1 MKKILATLLLFMSI
15 IGYSQTNGITYQAV
29 IMNPSGEQLPGVN
42 NTNAPLANKNICL
55 KFSII
60 DNNSQYE
67 YVETVQTTTDEF
79 GMVNLI
85 IGTGVQI
92 GGFASSFANILW
104 NANPKSL
111 KVDLSTT
118 GICSYYT
125 EISNQPFT
133 AVPFALYAVNS
144 ESAAALAALQ
154 ATVITNATATT
165 AALAL
170 KEDAANKSTTTTLG
184 TSNVLFPTQNAVKT
198 YVDSNITAVNANNTA
213 LQATVTANATAT
225 TAALALKEDAA
236 NKSTTTTLGTSN
248 VLFPTQNA
256 VKTYVDSNI
265 TTVNANNTALQ
276 ATVTANA
283 TATTAALALKEDA
296 ANKSTITTLGT
307 SNVLFPTQNAV
318 KTYVDSNITTVNA
331 NNTALQA
338 TVTANATATNAAL
351 ALKEDAANKSTTTT
365 LGTSNV
371 LFPTQNAVK
380 TYVDSQVASAT
391 IPDANATTK
400 GKIKLTGDLGGTAD
414 APTVPAL
421 VNKENTINAGT
432 TSQYYRGDKT
442 WQTLDKTAVGLANV
456 DNTTDA
462 TKPISAATQTAL
474 ALKEDAINKSTT
486 TTLGT
491 SDSLF
496 PTQNAVKTYVDSNI
510 TTVNANNTVLQA
522 TVVAN
527 ATATTAALALK
538 EDAANKSTTTTLG
551 TSDLLFPTQNAVKT
565 YVDSNITSVNANNTA
580 LQATVAANAT
590 ATTAALAL
598 KEDAINKSTTTTLG
612 TSDLLFPTQN
622 AVKTYVDS
630 NITSVNA
637 NNTALQAT
645 VAANATATTAALA
658 LKEDAINKSTTT
670 TLGTSNILFPTQNAV
685 KTYVDTNN
693 TALQSIV
700 TSNATATTAALALK
714 EDAANKSTTTTL
726 GTSDLLFPTQ
736 NAVKTYVDSNI
747 TTVNANNTALQATV
761 TANATV
767 ATNAIAAVQADV
779 NQNES
784 DGDAA
789 DVILQNNITTLQNTV
804 TSNATAT
811 TAALGLKEDAINKS
825 TDVTLADVS
834 NTKFPTE
841 LAVKTF
847 VTNRIANGTA
857 ANVSGIV
864 GIANGGTG
872 SVTQN
877 FVDLTTNQNISGV
890 KTFSSD
896 AAGTNVPDINLIVSK
911 TSGSMTGTNNFLS
924 VETVI
929 NPFVYS
935 SQGIIIRK
943 DDGAKRGFKLGQ
955 EGSNDGDSVFK
966 IASFSDSADFNRFV
980 IRRDNGNIGIGN
992 SSPTEK
998 LEVTGNLK
1006 TSGTITAGAITIPN
1020 TDGTP
1025 NQVLTTNGSGT
1036 LAWATPSNSASSLT
1050 GTLAVANGGTGSSVQ
1065 NFVDLTNNQNIAGGK
1080 YFANNISANEVS
1092 IGSPGTGSQNT
1103 MLGAAS
1109 FGYASPGSNNTGLGF
1124 FTLASLN
1131 GGNDNT
1137 AVGTNAIR
1145 QGGTAN
1151 GSRNTAVG
1159 SVALSNGSGPND
1171 NTALG
1176 YATLAGGISGS
1187 SNTAV
1192 GSLALQNNTTAS
1204 YNVGVGFETLRSTT
1218 TGGSNTAVG
1227 RGAMYSNTSGDVNT
1241 AVGEYALVSNTN
1253 GRYNTSV
1260 GVQAQEQNTTGQ
1272 SNTAIG
1278 VAAIDRN
1285 TAGNYNAVL
1294 GAFAGRYIADNSTFN
1309 TAIDNSVLIGALAR
1323 PLGNNAN
1330 NEIVI
1335 GYNAIGKGSNTIQLG
1350 NNAITNVNTSGSITA
1365 NAEISSEIT
1374 ANLTINNANAEQ
1386 YKAKV
1391 LICNPTSPITITFGN
1406 DLPLGFN
1413 CMVLQKSAD
1422 ANKIN
1427 LAGGAGVTIKNRSNY
1442 TATAGNYAMAT
1453 IVNIGGGIIV
1463 TAGDMQ

>member
-1 MKKILATLLLFMSI
+1 VA
-15 IGYSQTNGITYQAV
+15 
-29 IMNPSGEQLPGVN
+29 
-42 NTNAPLANKNICL
+42 
-55 KFSII
+55 
-60 DNNSQYE
+60 
-67 YVETVQTTTDEF
+67 
-79 GMVNLI
+79 
-85 IGTGVQI
+85 
-92 GGFASSFANILW
+92 
-104 NANPKSL
+104 
-111 KVDLSTT
+111 
-118 GICSYYT
+118 
-125 EISNQPFT
+125 
-133 AVPFALYAVNS
+133 
-144 ESAAALAALQ
+144 
-154 ATVITNATATT
+154 NATATT

-184 TSNVLFPTQNAVKT
+184 TSDLLFPTQNAVKTYVDTNNTALQSIVTSNATATTAALALKEDAANKSTTTTLGTSDLLFPTQNAVKT
-198 YVDSNITAVNANNTA
+198 YVDSNITTVNANNTA
-213 LQATVTANATAT
+213 LQATVVANATAT

-276 ATVTANA
+276 ATV
-283 TATTAALALKEDA
+283 
-296 ANKSTITTLGT
+296 
-307 SNVLFPTQNAV
+307 
-318 KTYVDSNITTVNA
+318 
-331 NNTALQA
+331 
-338 TVTANATATNAAL
+338 
-351 ALKEDAANKSTTTT
+351 
-365 LGTSNV
+365 
-371 LFPTQNAVK
+371 
-380 TYVDSQVASAT
+380 
-391 IPDANATTK
+391 
-400 GKIKLTGDLGGTAD
+400 
-414 APTVPAL
+414 
-421 VNKENTINAGT
+421 
-432 TSQYYRGDKT
+432 
-442 WQTLDKTAVGLANV
+442 
-456 DNTTDA
+456 
-462 TKPISAATQTAL
+462 
-474 ALKEDAINKSTT
+474 
-486 TTLGT
+486 
-491 SDSLF
+491 
-496 PTQNAVKTYVDSNI
+496 
-510 TTVNANNTVLQA
+510 
-522 TVVAN
+522 VAN

-551 TSDLLFPTQNAVKT
+551 TSNV
-565 YVDSNITSVNANNTA
+565 
-580 LQATVAANAT
+580 
-590 ATTAALAL
+590 
-598 KEDAINKSTTTTLG
+598 
-612 TSDLLFPTQN
+612 
-622 AVKTYVDS
+622 
-630 NITSVNA
+630 
-637 NNTALQAT
+637 
-645 VAANATATTAALA
+645 
-658 LKEDAINKSTTT
+658 
-670 TLGTSNILFPTQNAV
+670 LFPTQNAV

-911 TSGSMTGTNNFLS
+911 TSGSMTGTNNFFS

-1092 IGSPGTGSQNT
+1092 IGSPNTGSQNT

-1131 GGNDNT
+1131 GGDDNT

-1145 QGGTAN
+1145 QGGAAN

-1176 YATLAGGISGS
+1176 FATLAGGISGG

-1427 LAGGAGVTIKNRSNY
+1427 LAGGAGVTIKNRSNF

>member
-60 DNNSQYE
+60 DNNSQSE
-67 YVETVQTTTDEF
+67 YIETVQTNTDEF
-79 GMVNLI
+79 GMVNLV

-92 GGFASSFANILW
+92 GGYASSFANILW

-170 KEDAANKSTTTTLG
+170 KEDAANKSTT
-184 TSNVLFPTQNAVKT
+184 
-198 YVDSNITAVNANNTA
+198 
-213 LQATVTANATAT
+213 
-225 TAALALKEDAA
+225 
-236 NKSTTTTLGTSN
+236 
-248 VLFPTQNA
+248 
-256 VKTYVDSNI
+256 
-265 TTVNANNTALQ
+265 
-276 ATVTANA
+276 
-283 TATTAALALKEDA
+283 
-296 ANKSTITTLGT
+296 TTLGT

-421 VNKENTINAGT
+421 ANKENTINAGT

-491 SDSLF
+491 SNVLF

-510 TTVNANNTVLQA
+510 TTVNANNTALQA
-522 TVVAN
+522 TVVA
-527 ATATTAALALK
+527 
-538 EDAANKSTTTTLG
+538 
-551 TSDLLFPTQNAVKT
+551 
-565 YVDSNITSVNANNTA
+565 
-580 LQATVAANAT
+580 
-590 ATTAALAL
+590 
-598 KEDAINKSTTTTLG
+598 
-612 TSDLLFPTQN
+612 
-622 AVKTYVDS
+622 
-630 NITSVNA
+630 
-637 NNTALQAT
+637 
-645 VAANATATTAALA
+645 
-658 LKEDAINKSTTT
+658 
-670 TLGTSNILFPTQNAV
+670 
-685 KTYVDTNN
+685 
-693 TALQSIV
+693 
-700 TSNATATTAALALK
+700 NATATTAALALK

-1092 IGSPGTGSQNT
+1092 IGSPNTGSQNT

-1131 GGNDNT
+1131 GGDDNT

-1145 QGGTAN
+1145 QGGAAN

-1176 YATLAGGISGS
+1176 FATLAGGISGG

-1427 LAGGAGVTIKNRSNY
+1427 LAGGAGVTIKNRSNF

>member
-1 MKKILATLLLFMSI
+1 M
-15 IGYSQTNGITYQAV
+15 
-29 IMNPSGEQLPGVN
+29 
-42 NTNAPLANKNICL
+42 
-55 KFSII
+55 
-60 DNNSQYE
+60 
-67 YVETVQTTTDEF
+67 
-79 GMVNLI
+79 
-85 IGTGVQI
+85 
-92 GGFASSFANILW
+92 
-104 NANPKSL
+104 
-111 KVDLSTT
+111 
-118 GICSYYT
+118 
-125 EISNQPFT
+125 
-133 AVPFALYAVNS
+133 
-144 ESAAALAALQ
+144 
-154 ATVITNATATT
+154 
-165 AALAL
+165 
-170 KEDAANKSTTTTLG
+170 
-184 TSNVLFPTQNAVKT
+184 
-198 YVDSNITAVNANNTA
+198 
-213 LQATVTANATAT
+213 
-225 TAALALKEDAA
+225 
-236 NKSTTTTLGTSN
+236 
-248 VLFPTQNA
+248 
-256 VKTYVDSNI
+256 
-265 TTVNANNTALQ
+265 
-276 ATVTANA
+276 
-283 TATTAALALKEDA
+283 
-296 ANKSTITTLGT
+296 
-307 SNVLFPTQNAV
+307 
-318 KTYVDSNITTVNA
+318 
-331 NNTALQA
+331 
-338 TVTANATATNAAL
+338 
-351 ALKEDAANKSTTTT
+351 
-365 LGTSNV
+365 
-371 LFPTQNAVK
+371 
-380 TYVDSQVASAT
+380 
-391 IPDANATTK
+391 
-400 GKIKLTGDLGGTAD
+400 
-414 APTVPAL
+414 
-421 VNKENTINAGT
+421 
-432 TSQYYRGDKT
+432 
-442 WQTLDKTAVGLANV
+442 
-456 DNTTDA
+456 
-462 TKPISAATQTAL
+462 
-474 ALKEDAINKSTT
+474 
-486 TTLGT
+486 
-491 SDSLF
+491 
-496 PTQNAVKTYVDSNI
+496 
-510 TTVNANNTVLQA
+510 
-522 TVVAN
+522 
-527 ATATTAALALK
+527 
-538 EDAANKSTTTTLG
+538 
-551 TSDLLFPTQNAVKT
+551 
-565 YVDSNITSVNANNTA
+565 
-580 LQATVAANAT
+580 
-590 ATTAALAL
+590 
-598 KEDAINKSTTTTLG
+598 
-612 TSDLLFPTQN
+612 
-622 AVKTYVDS
+622 
-630 NITSVNA
+630 
-637 NNTALQAT
+637 
-645 VAANATATTAALA
+645 
-658 LKEDAINKSTTT
+658 
-670 TLGTSNILFPTQNAV
+670 
-685 KTYVDTNN
+685 
-693 TALQSIV
+693 
-700 TSNATATTAALALK
+700 
-714 EDAANKSTTTTL
+714 
-726 GTSDLLFPTQ
+726 
-736 NAVKTYVDSNI
+736 
-747 TTVNANNTALQATV
+747 
-761 TANATV
+761 
-767 ATNAIAAVQADV
+767 
-779 NQNES
+779 
-784 DGDAA
+784 
-789 DVILQNNITTLQNTV
+789 
-804 TSNATAT
+804 
-811 TAALGLKEDAINKS
+811 
-825 TDVTLADVS
+825 ADVS

-1092 IGSPGTGSQNT
+1092 IGSPNTGSQNT

-1131 GGNDNT
+1131 GGDDNT

-1145 QGGTAN
+1145 QGGAAN

-1176 YATLAGGISGS
+1176 FATLAGGISGG

-1427 LAGGAGVTIKNRSNY
+1427 LAGGAGVTIKNRSNF

>member
-60 DNNSQYE
+60 DNNSQSE
-67 YVETVQTTTDEF
+67 YIETVQTTTDEF

-92 GGFASSFANILW
+92 GGYASSFANILW
-104 NANPKSL
+104 NANPKRL

-118 GICSYYT
+118 GVCSYYT

-144 ESAAALAALQ
+144 ESAAALVALQ
-154 ATVITNATATT
+154 ATVAANATATNAALALKEDAANKSTTTTLGTSNLLFPTQNAVKTYVDSNITTVNANNTALQAIVTANATAAT

-225 TAALALKEDAA
+225 TAAL
-236 NKSTTTTLGTSN
+236 T
-248 VLFPTQNA
+248 
-256 VKTYVDSNI
+256 
-265 TTVNANNTALQ
+265 
-276 ATVTANA
+276 
-283 TATTAALALKEDA
+283 
-296 ANKSTITTLGT
+296 
-307 SNVLFPTQNAV
+307 
-318 KTYVDSNITTVNA
+318 
-331 NNTALQA
+331 
-338 TVTANATATNAAL
+338 
-351 ALKEDAANKSTTTT
+351 LKEDAANKSTTTT

-400 GKIKLTGDLGGTAD
+400 GKIQLAGDLGGTAA

-421 VNKENTINAGT
+421 ANKENTINTGT
-432 TSQYYRGDKT
+432 TSQYFRGDKT

-474 ALKEDAINKSTT
+474 ALKEDAINKS
-486 TTLGT
+486 
-491 SDSLF
+491 S
-496 PTQNAVKTYVDSNI
+496 I
-510 TTVNANNTVLQA
+510 
-522 TVVAN
+522 
-527 ATATTAALALK
+527 
-538 EDAANKSTTTTLG
+538 
-551 TSDLLFPTQNAVKT
+551 
-565 YVDSNITSVNANNTA
+565 
-580 LQATVAANAT
+580 
-590 ATTAALAL
+590 
-598 KEDAINKSTTTTLG
+598 
-612 TSDLLFPTQN
+612 
-622 AVKTYVDS
+622 
-630 NITSVNA
+630 
-637 NNTALQAT
+637 
-645 VAANATATTAALA
+645 
-658 LKEDAINKSTTT
+658 T
-670 TLGTSNILFPTQNAV
+670 TLGTSNVLFPTQNAV
-685 KTYVDTNN
+685 KTYVDTN
-693 TALQSIV
+693 
-700 TSNATATTAALALK
+700 
-714 EDAANKSTTTTL
+714 
-726 GTSDLLFPTQ
+726 
-736 NAVKTYVDSNI
+736 I
-747 TTVNANNTALQATV
+747 TTVNATNAALQAT
-761 TANATV
+761 
-767 ATNAIAAVQADV
+767 I
-779 NQNES
+779 
-784 DGDAA
+784 
-789 DVILQNNITTLQNTV
+789 
-804 TSNATAT
+804 TSNAAAT
-811 TAALGLKEDAINKS
+811 TTALGLKEDAINKS

-872 SVTQN
+872 SVSQN

-896 AAGTNVPDINLIVSK
+896 ATGTNVPDINLIVSK
-911 TSGSMTGTNNFLS
+911 TSGSIAGTNNFLS

-1025 NQVLTTNGSGT
+1025 NQVLITNGSGS
-1036 LAWATPSNSASSLT
+1036 LSWSTPSSGGATTVGAINSTSNANGASITASELKLAPADATNGGIVTT
-1050 GTLAVANGGTGSSVQ
+1050 GTQTFSGA
-1065 NFVDLTNNQNIAGGK
+1065 K
-1080 YFANNISANEVS
+1080 YFTSNISANEVS
-1092 IGSPGTGSQNT
+1092 IGSPNTGNQNT

-1131 GGNDNT
+1131 GGDDNT

-1145 QGGTAN
+1145 QGGAAN

-1176 YATLAGGISGS
+1176 FATLAGGISGG

-1374 ANLTINNANAEQ
+1374 ANLTIDNANAEQ

-1427 LAGGAGVTIKNRSNY
+1427 LAGGSGVTIKNRSNY

>member
-60 DNNSQYE
+60 DNNSQSE
-67 YVETVQTTTDEF
+67 YIETVQTNTDEF
-79 GMVNLI
+79 GMVNLV

-92 GGFASSFANILW
+92 GGYASSFANILW

-170 KEDAANKSTTTTLG
+170 KEDAANKSTT
-184 TSNVLFPTQNAVKT
+184 
-198 YVDSNITAVNANNTA
+198 
-213 LQATVTANATAT
+213 
-225 TAALALKEDAA
+225 
-236 NKSTTTTLGTSN
+236 
-248 VLFPTQNA
+248 
-256 VKTYVDSNI
+256 
-265 TTVNANNTALQ
+265 
-276 ATVTANA
+276 
-283 TATTAALALKEDA
+283 
-296 ANKSTITTLGT
+296 TTLGT

-421 VNKENTINAGT
+421 ANKENTINAGT

-491 SDSLF
+491 SNVLF

-551 TSDLLFPTQNAVKT
+551 TSDSLFPTQNAVKT
-565 YVDSNITSVNANNTA
+565 YVDSNITTVNANNTA
-580 LQATVAANAT
+580 LQATVVANAT

-598 KEDAINKSTTTTLG
+598 KEDAANKSTTTTLG
-612 TSDLLFPTQN
+612 TSNVLFPTQN

-630 NITSVNA
+630 NITTVNA

-645 VAANATATTAALA
+645 VVA
-658 LKEDAINKSTTT
+658 
-670 TLGTSNILFPTQNAV
+670 
-685 KTYVDTNN
+685 
-693 TALQSIV
+693 
-700 TSNATATTAALALK
+700 NATATTAALALK

-1092 IGSPGTGSQNT
+1092 IGSPNTGSQNT

-1131 GGNDNT
+1131 GGDDNT

-1145 QGGTAN
+1145 QGGAAN

-1176 YATLAGGISGS
+1176 FATLAGGISGG

-1427 LAGGAGVTIKNRSNY
+1427 LAGGAGVTIKNRSNF

>member
-1 MKKILATLLLFMSI
+1 MA
-15 IGYSQTNGITYQAV
+15 
-29 IMNPSGEQLPGVN
+29 
-42 NTNAPLANKNICL
+42 
-55 KFSII
+55 
-60 DNNSQYE
+60 
-67 YVETVQTTTDEF
+67 
-79 GMVNLI
+79 
-85 IGTGVQI
+85 
-92 GGFASSFANILW
+92 
-104 NANPKSL
+104 
-111 KVDLSTT
+111 
-118 GICSYYT
+118 
-125 EISNQPFT
+125 
-133 AVPFALYAVNS
+133 
-144 ESAAALAALQ
+144 
-154 ATVITNATATT
+154 NATATT

-170 KEDAANKSTTTTLG
+170 KEDAANKSTNTTLG

-198 YVDSNITAVNANNTA
+198 YVDTNNTA
-213 LQATVTANATAT
+213 LQSIVT
-225 TAALALKEDAA
+225 
-236 NKSTTTTLGTSN
+236 S
-248 VLFPTQNA
+248 
-256 VKTYVDSNI
+256 
-265 TTVNANNTALQ
+265 
-276 ATVTANA
+276 
-283 TATTAALALKEDA
+283 
-296 ANKSTITTLGT
+296 
-307 SNVLFPTQNAV
+307 
-318 KTYVDSNITTVNA
+318 
-331 NNTALQA
+331 
-338 TVTANATATNAAL
+338 
-351 ALKEDAANKSTTTT
+351 
-365 LGTSNV
+365 
-371 LFPTQNAVK
+371 
-380 TYVDSQVASAT
+380 
-391 IPDANATTK
+391 
-400 GKIKLTGDLGGTAD
+400 
-414 APTVPAL
+414 
-421 VNKENTINAGT
+421 
-432 TSQYYRGDKT
+432 
-442 WQTLDKTAVGLANV
+442 
-456 DNTTDA
+456 
-462 TKPISAATQTAL
+462 
-474 ALKEDAINKSTT
+474 
-486 TTLGT
+486 
-491 SDSLF
+491 
-496 PTQNAVKTYVDSNI
+496 
-510 TTVNANNTVLQA
+510 
-522 TVVAN
+522 
-527 ATATTAALALK
+527 
-538 EDAANKSTTTTLG
+538 
-551 TSDLLFPTQNAVKT
+551 
-565 YVDSNITSVNANNTA
+565 
-580 LQATVAANAT
+580 
-590 ATTAALAL
+590 
-598 KEDAINKSTTTTLG
+598 
-612 TSDLLFPTQN
+612 
-622 AVKTYVDS
+622 
-630 NITSVNA
+630 
-637 NNTALQAT
+637 
-645 VAANATATTAALA
+645 NATATTAALA

-685 KTYVDTNN
+685 KTYVD
-693 TALQSIV
+693 
-700 TSNATATTAALALK
+700 
-714 EDAANKSTTTTL
+714 
-726 GTSDLLFPTQ
+726 
-736 NAVKTYVDSNI
+736 SNI
-747 TTVNANNTALQATV
+747 TTVNANNTALQSIV
-761 TANATV
+761 TSNATV

-1025 NQVLTTNGSGT
+1025 NQVLITNGSGS
-1036 LAWATPSNSASSLT
+1036 LSWSTPSPGGATTVGAIDSASNANGASITASELKLAPADATNGGIVTT
-1050 GTLAVANGGTGSSVQ
+1050 GTQTFSGA
-1065 NFVDLTNNQNIAGGK
+1065 K
-1080 YFANNISANEVS
+1080 YFTSNISANEVS

-1131 GGNDNT
+1131 GGDDNT

-1176 YATLAGGISGS
+1176 FATLAGGISGG

-1285 TAGNYNAVL
+1285 IAGNYNAVL

-1427 LAGGAGVTIKNRSNY
+1427 LAGGSGVTIKNRSNY